1 VPEEVIVP
9 ELPPEEPPKEVV
21 AEETPAEPEEVI
33 VPELPPE
40 KPLEEVG
47 EEAAAEELPEEMVEE
62 VVVEEPELEPIEE
75 AAVEKAA
82 VEEVKVVPSEEEEEA
97 RRLIEAREWKKVLE
111 IGEPAVGPLIQALK
125 EGDQS
130 KRKKAGWILGEI
142 GEPAVEPLLA
152 ALEEPETRETASQ
165 VLQKLGWETGD
176 AAQKAQRLIAEGQWD
191 DVAKMGG
198 PAVGPS
204 IKALEDEDDEVRRS
218 AAAVLGTIGD
228 EIAVAPLVKS
238 LQDDDSEV
246 RRRAARS
253 LGIIR
258 SDKAVEPL
266 VLTLED
272 DDMDVRSRAAASL
285 ERLRWEPGDDR
296 ERAIYLIA
304 KKQWYKLA
312 EIGEAAT
319 GPLSSRLE
327 DKDEE
332 VRNEA
337 SWLLEEIG
345 SAEDLDK
352 LFHDLKDK

>member
-1 VPEEVIVP
+1 VPEET
-9 ELPPEEPPKEVV
+9 ELEP
-21 AEETPAEPEEVI
+21 
-33 VPELPPE
+33 
-40 KPLEEVG
+40 
-47 EEAAAEELPEEMVEE
+47 VEE
-62 VVVEEPELEPIEE
+62 V
-75 AAVEKAA
+75 A
-82 VEEVKVVPSEEEEEA
+82 VEEVEGVPSEEEEEA

-111 IGEPAVGPLIQALK
+111 IGEPAVGLLIQALK
-125 EGDQS
+125 ESDKS
-130 KRKKAGWILGEI
+130 KRKKAAWILEEI

-152 ALEEPETRETASQ
+152 ALDEPEAREAASQ
-165 VLQKLGWETGD
+165 VLEKLGWDTGD
-176 AAQKAQRLIAEGQWD
+176 AAQRAQRLIAEGQWD

-198 PAVGPS
+198 PAVGLL
-204 IKALEDEDDEVRRS
+204 IKALEDQDDEVRRS

-228 EIAVAPLVKS
+228 EKAVAPLVKS

-258 SDKAVEPL
+258 SDKAVKPL

-272 DDMDVRSRAAASL
+272 DDADVRSRAAASL

-312 EIGEAAT
+312 EIGEAAA
-319 GPLSSRLE
+319 GPLNRRLE

-352 LFHDLKDK
+352 LFQDLKDK